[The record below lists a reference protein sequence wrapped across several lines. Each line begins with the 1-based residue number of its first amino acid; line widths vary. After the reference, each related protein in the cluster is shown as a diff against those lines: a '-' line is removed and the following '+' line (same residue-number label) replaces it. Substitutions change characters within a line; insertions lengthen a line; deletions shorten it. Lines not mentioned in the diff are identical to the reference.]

1 MTPRRASHA
10 KAQQRRAR
18 SLAQLNTWSDI
29 QQLAG
34 HTERPPTQP
43 FTLVI
48 EIEAWNIRERGDW
61 GQTKVLGMGHS
72 IIKR

>member
-1 MTPRRASHA
+1 MTPRRANQA
-10 KAQQRRAR
+10 KAQQRRAQ
-18 SLAQLNTWSDI
+18 SLAQMDTWSDI

-34 HTERPPTQP
+34 RTERPPTQP
-43 FTLVI
+43 FTLII
-48 EIEAWNIRERGDW
+48 EMDAWNIRELDDW

>member
-1 MTPRRASHA
+1 MD
-10 KAQQRRAR
+10 
-18 SLAQLNTWSDI
+18 TWSDI

-34 HTERPPTQP
+34 RTERPPTQP

-48 EIEAWNIRERGDW
+48 EIDAWNIRELDDW
-61 GQTKVLGMGHS
+61 GQTKVLGRGHS